1 MTDSPGS
8 LEAIEGPDRVTPVR
22 RQWVIDVLCEAY
34 AEDQIGVRE
43 LESRLDEAHRARFE
57 NELAPLVSDLILPE
71 DAGKLSAEG
80 RTGALQSAELLR
92 VPERQLSVGFWS
104 GSVRKGSWVPARR
117 ITAVALQGGVE
128 LDFREAAF
136 GPGIVEVRAFAVMGG
151 IQVIVPPDL
160 RVEASGFAIMGG
172 FEERT
177 ESGLGGDG
185 GGPLLKIR
193 GFALMGAIQIDV
205 RLPGETSRE
214 ARSRRRKERRPRAG

>member
-8 LEAIEGPDRVTPVR
+8 LEAIEGQDRVTPVR
-22 RQWVIDVLCEAY
+22 RQWVVDVLCEAY
-34 AEDQIGVRE
+34 AEDQIGVHE
-43 LESRLDEAHRARFE
+43 LESRLDDANRARFE
-57 NELAPLVSDLILPE
+57 SELAPLVSDLILP

-80 RTGALQSAELLR
+80 GIGPLQKADSLH

-104 GSVRKGSWVPARR
+104 GRVRKGSWVPAHR

-136 GPGIVEVRAFAVMGG
+136 GPGIVEGRAFAVMGG

-177 ESGLGGDG
+177 ESHSGGDV

-214 ARSRRRKERRPRAG
+214 AKSRRRKERRARAG